1 MSFYVDNWRVFGRGA
16 ELVKKKSRSVA
27 VINQTKPETEFF
39 FVSSVPA
46 HTSYRAWINEKFS
59 SSLLTLNI

>member
-39 FVSSVPA
+39 C
-46 HTSYRAWINEKFS
+46 
-59 SSLLTLNI
+59 